1 MLLATSPS
9 QTLAASIQQR
19 SWRGRRAPAQA
30 LLLGTLALLGLG
42 ATAPLARADG
52 GDAGKGPWR
61 VVRSENGIMVLD
73 RTVPGTKLREFQ
85 GTGVIEASIATIL
98 AVLQDTAHN
107 PEWMKE
113 AMTQVAIATEGN
125 SEIFYNRTKSPWPV
139 ADRDVVMRATVGF
152 DLAAKMMR
160 IDFESTTHPQWPPV
174 PKVVRMPFLRGH
186 WHLWPLND
194 GKWTRA
200 EYQVH
205 ADPGGSLPNWVV
217 NLASKQIPYGT
228 IAALQKQVRRRRY
241 PEFEAKLMATPEYQA
256 ILQPPA
262 ASSAANIP
270 ATSGP
275 LVPVPLT
282 KDAPELRDSRPQP
295 GYQ

>member
-1 MLLATSPS
+1 MVLEQGTCQRLVATDLKRPR
-9 QTLAASIQQR
+9 LGR
-19 SWRGRRAPAQA
+19 SAPGRA
-30 LLLGTLALLGLG
+30 LLLGAVALLGVAG
-42 ATAPLARADG
+42 TGRLARAH
-52 GDAGKGPWR
+52 DADTGKGPWR
-61 VVRSENGIMVLD
+61 VVRSDGGIMVLD

-113 AMTQVAIATEGN
+113 AMTQVPIATEGS

-139 ADRDVVMRATVGF
+139 ADRDVVMRATASF
-152 DLAAKMMR
+152 DLAAKMLR
-160 IDFESTTHPQWPPV
+160 IEFESTTHPQWPPL

-186 WHLWPLND
+186 WYLWPLRD

-228 IAALQKQVRRRRY
+228 IAALQKQVLRRRY
-241 PEFEAKLMATPEYQA
+241 PEFEAKLTATPEYQA
-256 ILQPPA
+256 ILAPPGVGG
-262 ASSAANIP
+262 P
-270 ATSGP
+270 AVLGP
-275 LVPVPLT
+275 LLPLPLSGEV
-282 KDAPELRDSRPQP
+282 ARSLP
-295 GYQ
+295 